1 MNGKKG
7 ITDLIRGDATCPY
20 MKNIPGLKKDFEVFK
35 KDGSVSIKDFE
46 VLKKHQGLF
55 GKHQSLFCSMGSV
68 SKRNRA
74 IPSSVVG
81 AGFACPKTQ
90 NKPFSGEQTS
100 PLRTKRQQYHHILQT

>member
-7 ITDLIRGDATCPY
+7 ITPLIRGDATCPY

-55 GKHQSLFCSMGSV
+55 GKHQGLFATFSASCIFFNV
-68 SKRNRA
+68 RTHRNTHTVA
-74 IPSSVVG
+74 
-81 AGFACPKTQ
+81 
-90 NKPFSGEQTS
+90 
-100 PLRTKRQQYHHILQT
+100 

>member
-46 VLKKHQGLF
+46 VFGKHQGLF
-55 GKHQSLFCSMGSV
+55 ATFSASCIFFNVRTH
-68 SKRNRA
+68 RNTHTVA
-74 IPSSVVG
+74 
-81 AGFACPKTQ
+81 
-90 NKPFSGEQTS
+90 
-100 PLRTKRQQYHHILQT
+100 

>member
-46 VLKKHQGLF
+46 VFKKHQGLF
-55 GKHQSLFCSMGSV
+55 
-68 SKRNRA
+68 A
-74 IPSSVVG
+74 
-81 AGFACPKTQ
+81 T
-90 NKPFSGEQTS
+90 FSAS
-100 PLRTKRQQYHHILQT
+100 CIFFNVRTHRTTHTVA

>member
-55 GKHQSLFCSMGSV
+55 GKHQGLFATFSASCIFFNVRTHQVSRIYVSSYTYVRMSLHV
-68 SKRNRA
+68 
-74 IPSSVVG
+74 
-81 AGFACPKTQ
+81 
-90 NKPFSGEQTS
+90 
-100 PLRTKRQQYHHILQT
+100 L

>member
-20 MKNIPGLKKDFEVFK
+20 MKNIPSLKKDFEVFK

-55 GKHQSLFCSMGSV
+55 ATFSASCIFFNVRTH
-68 SKRNRA
+68 RNTHTVA
-74 IPSSVVG
+74 
-81 AGFACPKTQ
+81 
-90 NKPFSGEQTS
+90 
-100 PLRTKRQQYHHILQT
+100 

>member
-55 GKHQSLFCSMGSV
+55 
-68 SKRNRA
+68 
-74 IPSSVVG
+74 
-81 AGFACPKTQ
+81 
-90 NKPFSGEQTS
+90 
-100 PLRTKRQQYHHILQT
+100 

>member
-46 VLKKHQGLF
+46 VLKNIKVFLENIKVFLQH
-55 GKHQSLFCSMGSV
+55 SV
-68 SKRNRA
+68 RA
-74 IPSSVVG
+74 AYFLMYVRIG
-81 AGFACPKTQ
+81 I
-90 NKPFSGEQTS
+90 
-100 PLRTKRQQYHHILQT
+100 HIR

>member
-46 VLKKHQGLF
+46 VFQKDLDVLP
-55 GKHQSLFCSMGSV
+55 QSRRFLEIV
-68 SKRNRA
+68 A
-74 IPSSVVG
+74 
-81 AGFACPKTQ
+81 
-90 NKPFSGEQTS
+90 
-100 PLRTKRQQYHHILQT
+100 